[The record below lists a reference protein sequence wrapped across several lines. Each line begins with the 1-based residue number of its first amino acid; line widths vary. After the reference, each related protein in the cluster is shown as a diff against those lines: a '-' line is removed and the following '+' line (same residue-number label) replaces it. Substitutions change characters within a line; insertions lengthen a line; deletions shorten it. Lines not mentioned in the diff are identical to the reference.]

1 MSDVRELSSTNGT
14 GALSGGELY
23 GLSYVST
30 QKQEM
35 GNEDLLQL
43 LMDARTKNGDSD
55 ITGLL
60 LHRGDSF
67 FQVIEGQQTS
77 VQELFDRIRKD
88 DRHHRVEIVTE
99 GPIGEREYAD
109 WQMAFVELDGQDFT
123 SMPGFS
129 DLLKNTPEA
138 RDFLST
144 LSRSK
149 KLALLFSI
157 ME

>member
-1 MSDVRELSSTNGT
+1 MTDVRELNSANGAGERN
-14 GALSGGELY
+14 GAELY

-30 QKQEM
+30 QKQAM

-43 LMDARTKNGDSD
+43 LVDARSKNGDME

-67 FQVIEGQQTS
+67 FQIIEGQQTS
-77 VQELFDRIRKD
+77 VQKLFNRIRND
-88 DRHHRVEIVTE
+88 DRHHRVEIVAE